1 MLDFFYS
8 RILLFINI
16 ILEDLA
22 PIDKK
27 LDDQEQ
33 IKIIVIELGPSYQSF
48 IISMSTRMESLSL

>member
-27 LDDQEQ
+27 IDDQEQ